1 MKDALGFFDCNCLV
15 GQRITRDEKEPYT
28 LKQLEAD
35 MDYFGIEETLVTY
48 NLSKEYDPAIGN
60 ARLLKDI
67 RRKPRTNL
75 LVRGKPRLH
84 GCFAFMPGGTR
95 EQGPVSDALDAM
107 LKAGVRAVRVYPR
120 LQTWQL
126 DEWCAGDL
134 LDALEERGIPLFID
148 LDQTDWREVAGVC
161 ERHRSL
167 PVIVLSTGYR
177 VSRILYPLFEKLQ
190 NLHVDTSMYCPH
202 RGMEDVCKRF
212 GAERLLFGT
221 KWPFY
226 TPGPAITHI
235 AYAEISDADKRK
247 IAGDNLRRLLKRTER
262 A

>member
-1 MKDALGFFDCNCLV
+1 MKNPLSFFDCNCLV
-15 GQRITRDEKEPYT
+15 GRRITRDEKEPYT
-28 LKQLEAD
+28 LAQLEGD
-35 MDYFGIEETLVTY
+35 LDYFGIAEALVTY

-67 RRKPRTNL
+67 RRKPRL
-75 LVRGKPRLH
+75 R
-84 GCFAFMPGGTR
+84 GCFAFMPGGTG
-95 EQGPVSDALDAM
+95 EQGPVADALDAM
-107 LKAGVRAVRVYPR
+107 LKAGVRAVRLYPK
-120 LQTWQL
+120 LQSFQL

-134 LDALEERGIPLFID
+134 LEALEGRGIPLFID
-148 LDQTDWREVAGVC
+148 LEQTDWREIVGVC

-177 VSRILYPLFEKLQ
+177 VSRVLYPLFERHP

-221 KWPFY
+221 KWPFH

-235 AYAEISDADKRK
+235 AYAEISASDKRK
-247 IAGDNLRRLLKRTER
+247 IAGDNLRRLLKRAER
-262 A
+262 E